1 MGWYGLDRSSSGQ
14 GPVEGS
20 CKHGNEPLDSIKY
33 WEILECLATDGSQKG
48 LSSMELV
55 S

>member
-1 MGWYGLDRSSSGQ
+1 MAVGQIGWGTMDRIDLAR
-14 GPVEGS
+14 VEGS
-20 CKHGNEPLDSIKY
+20 CKHGNKPSDSD
-33 WEILECLATDGSQKG
+33 ILEYLSDWCAEG